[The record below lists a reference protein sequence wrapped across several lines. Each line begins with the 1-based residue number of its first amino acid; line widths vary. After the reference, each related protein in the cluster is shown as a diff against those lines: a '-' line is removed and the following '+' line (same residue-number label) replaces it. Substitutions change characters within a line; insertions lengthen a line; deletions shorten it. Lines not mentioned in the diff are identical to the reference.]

1 MEGKVQPPIAMVL
14 LLPAGPHY
22 STWRLPGIL
31 MEPVPDKTVSQLPQ
45 DWPSSLGEARAI
57 QITVQGKPSDIQN
70 ALHIVLRM
78 MEDASA
84 LRDAAGMRR
93 SLGLAVQLT
102 PTALAEL
109 HKHRGQRL
117 KALCRNCPSRLR
129 ASLAFQR
136 LTGTTDVAMSN
147 CILCQSVGL
156 PEALHVG
163 DLLRAVVAGPVTQ
176 PDVMPAVV
184 GDYSLWVW
192 LKSLDG
198 GAGQLLV
205 YCSRL
210 NELFQ
215 DISQLQT
222 VQRGPN
228 GEMPHPGFFEALGVQ
243 RDDHRDMFRRWFRE
257 RF

>member
-129 ASLAFQR
+129 ASLAGHAPPLLLLSGF
-136 LTGTTDVAMSN
+136 
-147 CILCQSVGL
+147 
-156 PEALHVG
+156 PEALHAALPQVG